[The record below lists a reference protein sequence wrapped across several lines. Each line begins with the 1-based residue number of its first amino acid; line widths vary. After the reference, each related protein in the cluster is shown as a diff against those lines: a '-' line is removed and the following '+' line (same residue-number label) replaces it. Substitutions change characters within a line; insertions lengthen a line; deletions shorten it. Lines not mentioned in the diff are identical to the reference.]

1 MFCEVDG
8 LEIYYETYGEG
19 TPVLL
24 VHGFGIDHHVMTGCM
39 EPVFRGRPG
48 YRRIYFDLPGMGRT
62 RTTGA
67 IGNSDQM
74 LDAVAGFAEKVV
86 PAGRF
91 LVAGESY
98 GGYLARGL
106 VRRIPG
112 RLGGVLLICP
122 VIVAGRE
129 KRTLPP
135 RAVFARDERTLEGI
149 EPGMRKFFER
159 MLVLQDKR
167 RWERFQEDIVP
178 GMEAED
184 RAFTK
189 RLMETGYAF
198 SFDPDRL
205 DRPFEKPSLLL
216 AGRQDATVGWK
227 DMLKIVD
234 NYPRGTF
241 AVLDRAGHGLEV
253 EQQTAFECL
262 VNEWLDRVEE
272 YDGTGG
278 HKGDFF
284 HPDAA

>member
-1 MFCEVDG
+1 MMCDVEG

-19 TPVLL
+19 MPFLMI
-24 VHGFGIDHHVMTGCM
+24 HGFGIDHHVMTGCM
-39 EPVFRGRPG
+39 EPIFRGRPG
-48 YRRIYFDLPGMGRT
+48 YKRIYFDLPGMGRT
-62 RTTGA
+62 ETTGA

-74 LDAVAGFAEKVV
+74 LDAVIGFAEKVV
-86 PAGRF
+86 PGGRF

-112 RLGGVLLICP
+112 RLDGMLLICP
-122 VIVAGRE
+122 VIVAERK
-129 KRTLPP
+129 KRTLPQ
-135 RAVFARDERTLEGI
+135 RSVFARDEKMLAGI
-149 EPGMRKFFER
+149 EPATRKFFER

-167 RWERFQEDIVP
+167 RWERFQGDIIP
-178 GMEAED
+178 GMKAEN

-198 SFDPDRL
+198 SFDVDRL
-205 DRPFEKPSLLL
+205 ERPFEKPSLLL

-227 DMLKIVD
+227 DMLKIAD

-253 EQQTAFECL
+253 EQQTVFECL

-272 YDGTGG
+272 DRRM
-278 HKGDFF
+278 H
-284 HPDAA
+284 